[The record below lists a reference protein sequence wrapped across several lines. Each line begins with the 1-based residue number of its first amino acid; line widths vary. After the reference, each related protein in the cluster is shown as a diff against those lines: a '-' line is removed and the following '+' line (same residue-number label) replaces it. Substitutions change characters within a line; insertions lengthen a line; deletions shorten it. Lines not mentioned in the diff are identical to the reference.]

1 MDKRATCRK
10 ILRKTAL
17 SVLAASILMTGTVD
31 AVRAEE
37 TPNVLQTVEAESG
50 TLLGK
55 AKIAATGTCV
65 SGLEHT
71 GDGVEV
77 TVTVPEDGL
86 YDIIVRTAVI
96 GGGTKVNELNANGQH
111 VGDITNSGSWSDEV
125 VPYVWLEAGENTV
138 SVTASYG
145 WIAVD
150 SFSIRRAAPL
160 PTDVYEVKPTLIN
173 PNATDSA
180 KRLMTY
186 LCDQYGKTVLS
197 GQQSQDGAFGLTNA
211 AVWRGT
217 GGDYPAVL
225 GMDLISY
232 SPARVAKGD
241 NSSNVVERAI
251 EYWNGDE
258 GKRGIVTL
266 CWHWCPAARYDK
278 SKSDPWGTFYTD
290 KTKFNLARA
299 MNGRD
304 PDGYQMLLDDID
316 AIAVQLKRLQDAD
329 VPVLW
334 RPLHEASGGW
344 FWWGASGADAYLQ
357 LYKLMYDR
365 LTNVHGLNNLIWV
378 WNGQDAAWYPGD
390 EYVDIIGEDIYPG
403 KHVYTS
409 QAARFIKALSYTDTR
424 KLATK
429 EERSKKQLFIPT
441 EFTGI
446 DIDDEGFVYASNKDT
461 AGTQA
466 VRRLNPKGED
476 VIRMGQTKNLGGDMQ
491 ISGTSQYAGASTI
504 VDVVY
509 REKGIYSLLDS
520 KRGRIITYDHEGNL
534 LYIFG
539 GLGTQAGTMEAPVA
553 IECAGDKML
562 ALDSKQG
569 VIAVFGETEY
579 GRLIN
584 EAVGLRYDG
593 DETQAV
599 ALWQE
604 VLRMD
609 ENNELA
615 NTGIGKAYL
624 SAGDNEKAMEYLKR
638 GMNRDYYSVA
648 FKRYRND
655 VLKSNINYIL
665 TGIIAVIVAIVVVVK
680 VIRPRRNQK
689 NGRRA

>member
-10 ILRKTAL
+10 TLRKTAL
-17 SVLAASILMTGTVD
+17 SVLAASILMTGMGD

-96 GGGTKVNELNANGQH
+96 GGGTKVNEVNANGQH

-125 VPYVWLEAGENTV
+125 VPYVWLEAGDNTV
-138 SVTASYG
+138 SVTTSYG

-160 PTDVYEVKPTLIN
+160 PADVYEVKPTLIN

-299 MNGRD
+299 LNGSD

-316 AIAVQLKRLQDAD
+316 AIAVQLKRLQGLEREKLEAEYAELEKRIEYYRELLANEEMLKG
-329 VPVLW
+329 VLKDELVAI
-334 RPLHEASGGW
+334 RDKYG
-344 FWWGASGADAYLQ
+344 D
-357 LYKLMYDR
+357 DR
-365 LTNVHGLNNLIWV
+365 LTEIQDVEDEIDIEDLIEEEQCV
-378 WNGQDAAWYPGD
+378 FTLSHAGYCKRVPASTYR
-390 EYVDIIGEDIYPG
+390 
-403 KHVYTS
+403 S
-409 QAARFIKALSYTDTR
+409 QKRGGRGVTGMT
-424 KLATK
+424 TK
-429 EERSKKQLFIPT
+429 EEDFVEGVFTASTHDYILFFTNLGKVHRRKGYQIPEAGRT
-441 EFTGI
+441 AKGTNLVNILPFEPG
-446 DIDDEGFVYASNKDT
+446 EKVT
-461 AGTQA
+461 AGIT
-466 VRRLNPKGED
+466 VHEFDED
-476 VIRMGQTKNLGGDMQ
+476 YLVFVTKNGAVLLHKLADNNAA
-491 ISGTSQYAGASTI
+491 AGACLRCGSGCGGA
-504 VDVVY
+504 D
-509 REKGIYSLLDS
+509 R
-520 KRGRIITYDHEGNL
+520 RIFL
-534 LYIFG
+534 CG
-539 GLGTQAGTMEAPVA
+539 GLGRHIYAHGRDDRRRDDKRDDEDYLSFPAA
-553 IECAGDKML
+553 HLLLHGDKI
-562 ALDSKQG
+562 S
-569 VIAVFGETEY
+569 IYYTSET
-579 GRLIN
+579 G
-584 EAVGLRYDG
+584 
-593 DETQAV
+593 
-599 ALWQE
+599 
-604 VLRMD
+604 
-609 ENNELA
+609 
-615 NTGIGKAYL
+615 
-624 SAGDNEKAMEYLKR
+624 
-638 GMNRDYYSVA
+638 SV
-648 FKRYRND
+648 
-655 VLKSNINYIL
+655 SI
-665 TGIIAVIVAIVVVVK
+665 
-680 VIRPRRNQK
+680 
-689 NGRRA
+689 

>member
-1 MDKRATCRK
+1 M
-10 ILRKTAL
+10 
-17 SVLAASILMTGTVD
+17 
-31 AVRAEE
+31 
-37 TPNVLQTVEAESG
+37 
-50 TLLGK
+50 
-55 AKIAATGTCV
+55 
-65 SGLEHT
+65 
-71 GDGVEV
+71 

-86 YDIIVRTAVI
+86 YDIIVRTAVV
-96 GGGTKVNELNANGQH
+96 GGGTKVNEVNANGQH

-138 SVTASYG
+138 SVTTSYG

-160 PTDVYEVKPTLIN
+160 PADVYEVKPTLIN

-278 SKSDPWGTFYTD
+278 SKNDPWGTFYTD

-424 KLATK
+424 KLITLS
-429 EERSKKQLFIPT
+429 ENGCIPDPEQLVRDNIMWSYWCVWEGEFVLKAAGFNNYSEQYT
-441 EFTGI
+441 E
-446 DIDDEGFVYASNKDT
+446 
-461 AGTQA
+461 
-466 VRRLNPKGED
+466 
-476 VIRMGQTKNLGGDMQ
+476 KN
-491 ISGTSQYAGASTI
+491 
-504 VDVVY
+504 
-509 REKGIYSLLDS
+509 
-520 KRGRIITYDHEGNL
+520 
-534 LYIFG
+534 
-539 GLGTQAGTMEAPVA
+539 
-553 IECAGDKML
+553 ML
-562 ALDSKQG
+562 K
-569 VIAVFGETEY
+569 
-579 GRLIN
+579 
-584 EAVGLRYDG
+584 
-593 DETQAV
+593 
-599 ALWQE
+599 
-604 VLRMD
+604 
-609 ENNELA
+609 
-615 NTGIGKAYL
+615 KAYKSDTVITRKEL
-624 SAGDNEKAMEYLKR
+624 PDLRNYPLGD
-638 GMNRDYYSVA
+638 
-648 FKRYRND
+648 
-655 VLKSNINYIL
+655 
-665 TGIIAVIVAIVVVVK
+665 
-680 VIRPRRNQK
+680 
-689 NGRRA
+689 

>member
-17 SVLAASILMTGTVD
+17 SVLAASILMAGTVD

-96 GGGTKVNELNANGQH
+96 GGGTKVNEVNANGQH

-125 VPYVWLEAGENTV
+125 VPYVWLEAGDNTV
-138 SVTASYG
+138 SVTTSYG

-160 PTDVYEVKPTLIN
+160 PADVYEVKPTLIN

-424 KLATK
+424 KLITLSENGCIPDPEQLVRDNIMWSYWCVWEGEFVLKAAGFNNYSEQYTEKNMLKKAYKSDTVITRK
-429 EERSKKQLFIPT
+429 ELPDLRNYPLGDERFKAQHAHIVRKKSQLNR
-441 EFTGI
+441 
-446 DIDDEGFVYASNKDT
+446 A
-461 AGTQA
+461 
-466 VRRLNPKGED
+466 KG
-476 VIRMGQTKNLGGDMQ
+476 
-491 ISGTSQYAGASTI
+491 S
-504 VDVVY
+504 
-509 REKGIYSLLDS
+509 REELPCGVQRQMRSPF
-520 KRGRIITYDHEGNL
+520 GNL
-534 LYIFG
+534 
-539 GLGTQAGTMEAPVA
+539 
-553 IECAGDKML
+553 
-562 ALDSKQG
+562 
-569 VIAVFGETEY
+569 
-579 GRLIN
+579 R
-584 EAVGLRYDG
+584 
-593 DETQAV
+593 
-599 ALWQE
+599 
-604 VLRMD
+604 
-609 ENNELA
+609 
-615 NTGIGKAYL
+615 
-624 SAGDNEKAMEYLKR
+624 SAH
-638 GMNRDYYSVA
+638 SC
-648 FKRYRND
+648 
-655 VLKSNINYIL
+655 
-665 TGIIAVIVAIVVVVK
+665 
-680 VIRPRRNQK
+680 
-689 NGRRA
+689 

>member
-17 SVLAASILMTGTVD
+17 SVLAASILMTGTGD

-86 YDIIVRTAVI
+86 YDIIVRTAVV
-96 GGGTKVNELNANGQH
+96 GGGTKVNEVNANGQH

-138 SVTASYG
+138 SVTTSYG

-160 PTDVYEVKPTLIN
+160 PADVYEVKPTLIN

-278 SKSDPWGTFYTD
+278 SKSDPW
-290 KTKFNLARA
+290 AR
-299 MNGRD
+299 
-304 PDGYQMLLDDID
+304 
-316 AIAVQLKRLQDAD
+316 
-329 VPVLW
+329 
-334 RPLHEASGGW
+334 S
-344 FWWGASGADAYLQ
+344 
-357 LYKLMYDR
+357 
-365 LTNVHGLNNLIWV
+365 T
-378 WNGQDAAWYPGD
+378 
-390 EYVDIIGEDIYPG
+390 
-403 KHVYTS
+403 
-409 QAARFIKALSYTDTR
+409 
-424 KLATK
+424 
-429 EERSKKQLFIPT
+429 PT
-441 EFTGI
+441 
-446 DIDDEGFVYASNKDT
+446 
-461 AGTQA
+461 
-466 VRRLNPKGED
+466 
-476 VIRMGQTKNLGGDMQ
+476 
-491 ISGTSQYAGASTI
+491 
-504 VDVVY
+504 
-509 REKGIYSLLDS
+509 
-520 KRGRIITYDHEGNL
+520 
-534 LYIFG
+534 
-539 GLGTQAGTMEAPVA
+539 
-553 IECAGDKML
+553 
-562 ALDSKQG
+562 
-569 VIAVFGETEY
+569 
-579 GRLIN
+579 
-584 EAVGLRYDG
+584 
-593 DETQAV
+593 
-599 ALWQE
+599 
-604 VLRMD
+604 
-609 ENNELA
+609 
-615 NTGIGKAYL
+615 
-624 SAGDNEKAMEYLKR
+624 
-638 GMNRDYYSVA
+638 
-648 FKRYRND
+648 
-655 VLKSNINYIL
+655 
-665 TGIIAVIVAIVVVVK
+665 
-680 VIRPRRNQK
+680 RRNSTLPV
-689 NGRRA
+689 R